1 MVQLSP
7 QSSPSFYGD
16 GTNVSGATGIENRYF
31 IDGAE
36 VTDPWLGIS
45 GAQLPY
51 NFVREVQVRSGAY
64 EAEYQSSLGGIVNVV
79 TYSGGNETHGQ
90 VFGFYTN
97 NRFSGSSR
105 LALGEA
111 PRGSFSEY
119 DVGFSLGGPIAHDR
133 LWYFIAYNP
142 RFQSEVVPVPG
153 QPDQDARATTHMFA
167 SKLTWGVDEA
177 NLITF
182 TFLGDP
188 TAQRGIGVGMYPA
201 TVLDLNSWL
210 SDIQSGSLSLALN
223 GTHTL
228 NPDILLQS
236 TVSFITKKNA

>member
-1 MVQLSP
+1 MPGQALIDPRSTATGVNLTDTQFEILPIDRNYIAMVQLSP

-188 TAQRGIGVGMYPA
+188 TAQRGVESACIRPRCLISIRG
-201 TVLDLNSWL
+201 
-210 SDIQSGSLSLALN
+210 
-223 GTHTL
+223 
-228 NPDILLQS
+228 
-236 TVSFITKKNA
+236 